1 MSAGQCQKSHG
12 CQGGYKAV
20 SREGC
25 PTRQAVLRS
34 CSSRLRRCSSRSL
47 RVARGYSQ
55 RSATRCCDPLLR
67 EPEKLRHP
75 YVTQPLRKSWVP
87 AGGAPRTYVVV
98 PKSEGA
104 AGIPPPALPRRPSA
118 PVWLE
123 VGRAIWAEDRQVP
136 VRGEGRDPKP
146 IPIRGAAAMP
156 RFLIEPAEQNRWSE
170 ENASEDLLL
179 QSSDDWR
186 AFDVFDSARPH
197 QVVPARTRRPS
208 SAPSG
213 SRRRDSGRNS

>member
-1 MSAGQCQKSHG
+1 MSASQCQKS

-20 SREGC
+20 LREGC
-25 PTRQAVLRS
+25 PTRQALLRS

-55 RSATRCCDPLLR
+55 RSATRCCDPLVR

-87 AGGAPRTYVVV
+87 AGGAPRTYVAV
-98 PKSEGA
+98 PKSEG
-104 AGIPPPALPRRPSA
+104 IPPAALPRRPSA

-123 VGRAIWAEDRQVP
+123 LGRAIWVEDRQLP
-136 VRGEGRDPKP
+136 VKGEGRVSKP

-156 RFLIEPAEQNRWSE
+156 RFLIDPAEQNRRFE
-170 ENASEDLLL
+170 ESASEDLLL

-186 AFDVFDSARPH
+186 AFDAFDSASPD
-197 QVVPARTRRPS
+197 QLVSARTRRPI
-208 SAPSG
+208 SAPLG
-213 SRRRDSGRNS
+213 GRRRD